1 MTYYNPIVESK
12 AHHICHM
19 IGVNEGIHLSDK
31 SRYDIFSSVRAG
43 AAYWKDEV
51 DEVRRLNHA
60 KKWNELKLWVNR
72 YPEASMQ
79 DVFEIISMLEQEEYI
94 RDHRPNC
101 IKITS

>member
-1 MTYYNPIVESK
+1 MTYFDPIVESK

-19 IGVNEGIHLSDK
+19 VGVNEGIQLSDK
-31 SRYDIFSSVRAG
+31 SRSDIFLTVRAS

-60 KKWNELKLWVNR
+60 KKWNEVKLWVNR

-79 DVFEIISMLEQEEYI
+79 DVIEIISMLEQEEYI
-94 RDHRPNC
+94 RDHRPKY
-101 IKITS
+101 IK